1 MEQMTLEERISAA
14 VEEVVAATNPEQVVL
29 FGSAAK
35 GTAGPDSDIDLLV
48 IGDPRR
54 HADGRRTCTRTGDE
68 VDVFVTD
75 QASARRYR
83 YSATYLEGIAL
94 GEGRTVYARDPDRTV
109 PAGEKM
115 IKRTLYDPDKAVEW
129 VEKARSHLKRFERD
143 EEDDHKCQSLAD
155 AVERALKALIV
166 AGGKR
171 VEHRHGLERL
181 WQQAEAVAGPLPTV
195 LSEADLQQLTKH
207 GGEFRYPAP
216 GSRQLDPAA
225 TWRRLEAPAQTIV
238 AHAEQKVPPLVEE
251 TKARIGEE

>member
-1 MEQMTLEERISAA
+1 M
-14 VEEVVAATNPEQVVL
+14 
-29 FGSAAK
+29 
-35 GTAGPDSDIDLLV
+35 
-48 IGDPRR
+48 
-54 HADGRRTCTRTGDE
+54 
-68 VDVFVTD
+68 
-75 QASARRYR
+75 
-83 YSATYLEGIAL
+83 
-94 GEGRTVYARDPDRTV
+94 
-109 PAGEKM
+109 
-115 IKRTLYDPDKAVEW
+115 
-129 VEKARSHLKRFERD
+129 
-143 EEDDHKCQSLAD
+143 
-155 AVERALKALIV
+155 ERALKALIV

-195 LSEADLQQLTKH
+195 LSEADLQQQLTKH